1 MTKGKGRKIQ
11 FRTFKTENQPII
23 KNTRIF
29 GINNFR
35 FECPLFL
42 GLKYY
47 KRTFFLAPLLSLL
60 KRSSDVTT

>member
-1 MTKGKGRKIQ
+1 MEKGEKYNFGHSKQ
-11 FRTFKTENQPII
+11 KNQPII